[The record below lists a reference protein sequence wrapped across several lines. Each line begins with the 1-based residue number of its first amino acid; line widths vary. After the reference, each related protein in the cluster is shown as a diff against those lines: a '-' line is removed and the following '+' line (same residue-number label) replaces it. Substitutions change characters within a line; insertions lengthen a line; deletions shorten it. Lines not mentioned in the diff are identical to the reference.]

1 MVQFGIWKFDANLG
15 LVGTPENLPENFI
28 TLEKLWDIEETSQGV
43 VWKWP
48 LHLARNYW
56 FNPSVAN
63 DFNKAFFY
71 AHEFLDRSRP
81 SEFPKNL
88 DLDSRT
94 ILLQSEILSDYFPG
108 PEEAVSFS

>member
-1 MVQFGIWKFDANLG
+1 MVQFGIWKFDADHG
-15 LVGTPENLPENFI
+15 LVGTPENLPEHYI
-28 TLEKLWDIEETSQGV
+28 TLDRLWDTEETTQGV

-48 LHLARNYW
+48 LQLARNYW
-56 FNPSVAN
+56 FSPPVAD

-71 AHEFLDRSRP
+71 AQEFMEGTRP
-81 SEFPKNL
+81 SDFPKSL

-94 ILLQSEILSDYFPG
+94 VQLQSEILSDYFPG